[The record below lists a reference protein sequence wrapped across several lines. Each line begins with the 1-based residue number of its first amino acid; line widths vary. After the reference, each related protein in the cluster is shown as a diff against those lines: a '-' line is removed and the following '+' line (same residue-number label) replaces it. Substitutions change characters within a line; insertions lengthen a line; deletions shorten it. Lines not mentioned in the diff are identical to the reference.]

1 MLSSLSIENIA
12 VARQLDISFGEGFTV
27 ITGRT
32 GAGKSI
38 LIDSLL
44 LLCGAKN
51 GRELLRTGEERASVS
66 AVFSC
71 TPSMA
76 ERLDALGYPPDE
88 NGELS
93 LQRTITADGRSTV
106 KINRRT
112 APLSALKEAA
122 PILLNIQTQS
132 ERGDYADKAVYA
144 SLLDVFA
151 DDEAERAD
159 YADAYAALTGAR
171 AELASQREAMSQK
184 EMMLDILRYQKK
196 EIDAARLTADDE
208 EERLRRLRA
217 KLKSLEKVTKYAG
230 IVVKALSENEKGA
243 TAAYLIERAE
253 NALSQLGEVVE
264 GADEMAARLANYRYE
279 ILDVAERV
287 RDALDED
294 VGDPAEKLTQI
305 EARLALIEKL
315 ERKYGATVAEVRAK
329 RAEIGQKISDLED
342 GDFRIAQL
350 EKKCGEAESRAGEAA
365 IRLRAKRT
373 AAAEKLSAE
382 ILGSLRFLDMP
393 KVRFRIAVVPL
404 SEKGAPVFRA
414 DGCDDVDFLISV
426 NAGEELGSLGRVSS
440 GGELSRITLALKTA
454 LAGKNDSGTLIFD
467 EIDTGVSGGTAE
479 RIGIM
484 LERLGQGAQV
494 ICVTHSPQIA
504 SIASRH
510 LLIEKHEAD
519 GRTES
524 TVREIAGEAR
534 TAEIARII
542 GGISVTEK
550 QTAAAREML
559 ARRTESEP

>member
-51 GRELLRTGEERASVS
+51 GRELLRTGEERATVS

-76 ERLDALGYPPDE
+76 ERLDTLGYPPDE
-88 NGELS
+88 NGEIS
-93 LQRTITADGRSTV
+93 LFRAITADGRSTV

-112 APLSALKEAA
+112 APLSALKETA
-122 PILLNIQTQS
+122 PILLSIQTQS
-132 ERGDYADKAVYA
+132 ERSDFADKATYPA
-144 SLLDVFA
+144 LLDAFA
-151 DDEAERAD
+151 DDEAERAE
-159 YADAYAALTGAR
+159 YADAYAALTEVKAQI
-171 AELASQREAMSQK
+171 AAQREAMSQR
-184 EMMLDILRYQKK
+184 EMLLDILRYQKK
-196 EIDAARLTADDE
+196 EIDSARLTADDE
-208 EERLRRLRA
+208 EERLIRLRTR
-217 KLKSLEKVTKYAG
+217 LKSLEKVTKYAG
-230 IVVKALSENEKGA
+230 IVVKALSESEKGA

-279 ILDVAERV
+279 ILDIAERV

-315 ERKYGATVAEVRAK
+315 ERKYGATIAEVKAK
-329 RAEIGQKISDLED
+329 RAQIGQKIADLED
-342 GDFRIAQL
+342 GDFRLAEL
-350 EKKCGEAESRAGEAA
+350 EKRLAGEVTRAGDAA
-365 IRLRAKRT
+365 VRLRAKRT

-382 ILGSLRFLDMP
+382 ILSSLRFLDMP
-393 KVRFRIAVVPL
+393 KVRFRIAVTPL
-404 SEKGAPVFRA
+404 TEKGTPLFRA

-454 LAGKNDSGTLIFD
+454 LAGKNDSGTMIFD

-484 LERLGQGAQV
+484 LERLGRNAQV
-494 ICVTHSPQIA
+494 ISVTHSPQIA
-504 SIASRH
+504 SIAPRH
-510 LLIEKHEAD
+510 LLIEKHEED

-524 TVREIAGEAR
+524 TVREITGEER

-559 ARRTESEP
+559 TKRTKNEG